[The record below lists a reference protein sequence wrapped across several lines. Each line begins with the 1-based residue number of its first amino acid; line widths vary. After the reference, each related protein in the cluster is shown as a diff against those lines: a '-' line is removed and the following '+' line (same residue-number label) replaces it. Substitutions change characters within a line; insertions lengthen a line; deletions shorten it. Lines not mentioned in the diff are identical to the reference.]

1 MNLCGL
7 EHIIKENF
15 NLSGVSSMK
24 TGGCAKICFFPET
37 YEELKRVLDET
48 EGIPCR
54 YIVGKASNLLF
65 PDDASELTVIFT
77 EKMSEIKKVSD
88 REIYAMCGANLTSV
102 CNFAKK
108 NSLSGLEFAYGIPGS
123 VGGGVYMN
131 AGAYGG
137 EMSQVLKS
145 VEVYDTNKKEF
156 YMIDAS
162 DCELSYR
169 HSLFMQRKE
178 LVVTG
183 AVFSL
188 SEGDEKEID
197 AVCKGHMQARKDK
210 QPLEYPSCGSAFKR
224 PEGYFA
230 GKLIE
235 DCGLKGF
242 SVGGAQISEKH
253 AGFVINRD
261 GATSEDVR
269 TLLQK
274 TADLV
279 YEKFSVRLCPEI
291 EIIEEPLK

>member
-1 MNLCGL
+1 MNLFGL

-24 TGGCAKICFFPET
+24 TGGCAKMCFFPET

-48 EGIPCR
+48 AGITHR
-54 YIVGKASNLLF
+54 YVVGKASNLLF
-65 PDDASELTVIFT
+65 PDDASQLTVIFT
-77 EKMSEIKKVSD
+77 EKMSEIRKISD
-88 REIYAMCGANLTSV
+88 REIFAMCGANLTSV

-108 NSLSGLEFAYGIPGS
+108 NALSGLEFAYGIPGS

-145 VEVYDTNKKEF
+145 VKVYDTGKKEF
-156 YMIDAS
+156 YNIDAS
-162 DCELSYR
+162 ECELSYR
-169 HSLFMQRKE
+169 HSVFMQRKE
-178 LVVTG
+178 LVITG
-183 AVFSL
+183 AFFSL
-188 SEGDEKEID
+188 CDGDEKEID

-224 PEGYFA
+224 PEGHFA

-242 SVGGAQISEKH
+242 TVGGAQISEKH
-253 AGFVINRD
+253 AGFVINRG
-261 GATSEDVR
+261 GATSCDVR
-269 TLLQK
+269 DILKK
-274 TADLV
+274 TADIV

-291 EIIEEPLK
+291 EIIEEP